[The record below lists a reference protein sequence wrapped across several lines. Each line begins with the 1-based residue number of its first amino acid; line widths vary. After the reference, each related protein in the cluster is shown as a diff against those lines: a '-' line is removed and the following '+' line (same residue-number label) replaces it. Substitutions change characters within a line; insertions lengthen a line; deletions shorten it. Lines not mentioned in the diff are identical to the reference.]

1 MQRWEQRGLRP
12 QLHLHQHAG
21 EQSCPAP
28 LPGARGRSAPLI
40 LPLPCL
46 SQGSYKCG
54 PCKSGFVGN
63 QTSGCI
69 LQQSCS
75 TPTSNPCDI
84 NGFCV
89 FERNGEIACAVSGG
103 RGQEE
108 GEAAGCRGYRH
119 GQQLVLP
126 GPFPASQPL
135 ISSFFSATWAGLAT
149 ATCAGKTRTSTATQT
164 SPCPASTITSTA
176 SRWAPREGGRHPR
189 TGGAGAQGAR
199 GRAVLQ
205 TLSPPRLYN
214 VCACRTTAA

>member
-28 LPGARGRSAPLI
+28 LPGIGGRSAPLI
-40 LPLPCL
+40 PPLPSL

-63 QTSGCI
+63 QTSGCVP
-69 LQQSCS
+69 QKSCS

-84 NGFCV
+84 NGFCM
-89 FERNGEIACAVSGG
+89 FERNGEISCAVSGG
-103 RGQEE
+103 QGQGD
-108 GEAAGCRGYRH
+108 GEAGGGAGQ
-119 GQQLVLP
+119 GQQLILP

-135 ISSFFSATWAGLAT
+135 ISSFFSATWAGPAT
-149 ATCAGKTRTSTATQT
+149 ATCVGKTQTSMATPT

-176 SRWAPREGGRHPR
+176 SRWVSRGGRAASSGRGCWGSGSPW
-189 TGGAGAQGAR
+189 QG
-199 GRAVLQ
+199 
-205 TLSPPRLYN
+205 
-214 VCACRTTAA
+214 CASDLVS